1 MNNVWERTWKSMW
14 RVRNYVPALVWR
26 GRGKPRKTSGNIAC
40 VVSEIRTGQFAQRRR
55 MYYGY
60 SKLVTVTIE
69 TQSIKWAAV
78 LRTQKKVSCDIS

>member
-1 MNNVWERTWKSMW
+1 MW
-14 RVRNYVPALVWR
+14 RGRNYIPALARR

-60 SKLVTVTIE
+60 TRLVTVTTE
-69 TQSIKWAAV
+69 TQWLKLTAV
-78 LRTQKKVSCDIS
+78 FSNSEKLFL